1 MVQQF
6 LSKQVTSIKPS
17 PTIAVTQKAREL
29 RSQGMDVIGLGAG
42 EPDFDTP
49 DNIKEAAIDAIN
61 RGETKYT
68 AVDGIP
74 ELKQAIVKKFK
85 KENNLEYTTNQ
96 IFVAPGGKAII
107 YNAMMATLNQGD
119 EVIIPAPYWVSYPD
133 ITQMSGGT
141 PIIIQG
147 NQKNNY
153 KITSKQLEDAI
164 TDKTKWFIFNSPSNP
179 SGATYTKS
187 ELKAITDV
195 LLKYENVWLL
205 TDDIYEHMVYDNFK
219 YYTPLQVE
227 PKLFHRTLTLNGV
240 SKAYSM
246 TGWRIGYCGA
256 PEEIIKPMRTI
267 QSQSTTNPTSI
278 SQWAS
283 VEALEG
289 DQSFLKDWIK
299 EFQQRRD
306 MVVQLLNKAKG
317 IECGMPEGAFYVYP
331 SINGCIGKQ
340 TPDGKMIENDEDFA
354 TQLLESEGVAVVHG
368 AAFGTSP
375 CFRIS
380 YATSIELLEEACIR
394 ISRFCAGLS

>member
-1 MVQQF
+1 MSF
-6 LSKQVTSIKPS
+6 LSDAVQSIKPS

-29 RSQGMDVIGLGAG
+29 KLQGRNIIGLGAG

-74 ELKQAIVKKFK
+74 ELKQAIVNKFQR
-85 KENNLEYTTNQ
+85 ENNIIYNTNQ

-107 YNAMMATLNQGD
+107 FNALMSTLNKGD
-119 EVIIPAPYWVSYPD
+119 EVLIPAPYWVSYPD
-133 ITQMSGGT
+133 ITLLAGGT
-141 PIIIQG
+141 PIIIETSPLSD
-147 NQKNNY
+147 Y
-153 KITSKQLEDAI
+153 KITAKQLESSI
-164 TDKTKWFIFNSPSNP
+164 TPKTKWLIFNSPSNP
-179 SGATYTKS
+179 SGAAYSREEIKS
-187 ELKAITDV
+187 ITDV
-195 LLKYENVWLL
+195 LLRHKHVWLL
-205 TDDIYEHMVYDNFK
+205 TDDIYEHMTYDGFEFS
-219 YYTPLQVE
+219 TPVEVE
-227 PKLFHRTLTLNGV
+227 PSLIDRTVTLNGV

-256 PEEIIKPMRTI
+256 PEKIIKPMRAI

-289 DQSFLKDWIK
+289 TQVLIPQWVKIFK
-299 EFQQRRD
+299 ERRD
-306 MVVQLLNKAKG
+306 LVVGLLNQAEG
-317 IECGMPEGAFYVYP
+317 INCPLPQGAFYVYP
-331 SINGCIGKQ
+331 SCDGCIGKI
-340 TPDGKMIENDEDFA
+340 TPNGNVIKNDEDFV
-354 TQLLESEGVAVVHG
+354 TNLLDLEGAAVVHG

-380 YATSIELLEEACIR
+380 YATSTELLEDACTR
-394 ISRFCAGLS
+394 IIRFCAGLS

>member
-1 MVQQF
+1 MKEF
-6 LSKQVTSIKPS
+6 LSKQVLSIKPS

-29 RSQGMDVIGLGAG
+29 KARGVDVIGLGAG

-68 AVDGIP
+68 AIDGIP
-74 ELKQAIVKKFK
+74 ELKEAIVKKFK
-85 KENNLEYTTNQ
+85 KENDLEYSIDQ

-107 YNAMMATLNQGD
+107 YNALMATLNEGD

-133 ITQMSGGT
+133 ITQVAGGT
-141 PIIIQG
+141 PVIIQG
-147 NQKNNY
+147 NPKNNY
-153 KITSKQLEDAI
+153 KVSADQIESVITN
-164 TDKTKWFIFNSPSNP
+164 KTKWLIFNSPSNP
-179 SGATYTKS
+179 SGAAYSKK
-187 ELKAITDV
+187 EIQQITDV
-195 LLKYENVWLL
+195 LLEYEHVWLL

-219 YYTPLQVE
+219 FYTPAQIE
-227 PKLFHRTLTLNGV
+227 PKLIDRTLTLNGV

-256 PEEIIKPMRTI
+256 PAVLLKPMRTI

-289 DQSFLKDWIK
+289 DQNFMSQWVK
-299 EFQQRRD
+299 EFKVRRNL
-306 MVVQLLNKAKG
+306 VVRMLNKAKG
-317 IECGMPEGAFYVYP
+317 IDCQVPEGAFYVYP
-331 SINGCIGKQ
+331 SCEGCIGKQ
-340 TPDGKMIENDEDFA
+340 TIEGKMINNDEDFV
-354 TQLLESEGVAVVHG
+354 TQLLELEGVAVVHG
-368 AAFGTSP
+368 SAFGTSP

-380 YATSIELLEEACIR
+380 YATSIEFLEEACTR
-394 ISRFCAGLS
+394 IIRFCAGLS

>member
-1 MVQQF
+1 MSF
-6 LSKQVTSIKPS
+6 LSDAVQSIKPS

-29 RSQGMDVIGLGAG
+29 KLQGRNIIGLGAG

-74 ELKQAIVKKFK
+74 ELKQAIVNKFQR
-85 KENNLEYTTNQ
+85 ENNIIYNTNQ

-107 YNAMMATLNQGD
+107 FNALMSTLNKGD
-119 EVIIPAPYWVSYPD
+119 EVLIPAPYWVSYPD
-133 ITQMSGGT
+133 ITLLAGGT
-141 PIIIQG
+141 PIIIETSPLSD
-147 NQKNNY
+147 Y
-153 KITSKQLEDAI
+153 KITAKQLESSI
-164 TDKTKWFIFNSPSNP
+164 TPKTKWLIFNSPSNP
-179 SGATYTKS
+179 SGAAYSREEIKS
-187 ELKAITDV
+187 ITDV
-195 LLKYENVWLL
+195 LLRHKHVWLL
-205 TDDIYEHMVYDNFK
+205 TDDIYEHMTYDGFEFS
-219 YYTPLQVE
+219 TPVEVE
-227 PKLFHRTLTLNGV
+227 PSLIDRTVTLNGV

-256 PEEIIKPMRTI
+256 PEKIIKPMRAI

-289 DQSFLKDWIK
+289 TQVLIPKWVKIFK
-299 EFQQRRD
+299 ERRD
-306 MVVQLLNKAKG
+306 LVVGLLNQAEG
-317 IECGMPEGAFYVYP
+317 INCPLPQGAFYVYP
-331 SINGCIGKQ
+331 SCDGCIGKI
-340 TPDGKMIENDEDFA
+340 TPNGNVIKNDEDFV
-354 TQLLESEGVAVVHG
+354 TNLLDLEGVAVVHG

-380 YATSIELLEEACIR
+380 YATSTELLEDACTR
-394 ISRFCAGLS
+394 IIRFCAGLS

>member
-1 MVQQF
+1 MREF
-6 LSKQVTSIKPS
+6 LSKQVLSIKPS

-29 RSQGMDVIGLGAG
+29 KANGVDVIGLGAG

-68 AVDGIP
+68 AIDGIP

-85 KENNLEYTTNQ
+85 KENELDYSIDQ

-107 YNAMMATLNQGD
+107 YNALMATLNEGD

-133 ITQMSGGT
+133 ITQVAGGT
-141 PIIIQG
+141 PKIIQG
-147 NQKNNY
+147 NPKNNY
-153 KITSKQLEDAI
+153 KITADQIESAI
-164 TDKTKWFIFNSPSNP
+164 TSQTKWLIFNSPSNP
-179 SGATYTKS
+179 SGAAYSKK
-187 ELKAITDV
+187 EIHQITDV
-195 LLKYENVWLL
+195 LLKNEHVWLL

-219 YYTPLQVE
+219 FYTPAQIE
-227 PKLFHRTLTLNGV
+227 PKLIDRTLTLNGV

-256 PEEIIKPMRTI
+256 PISLLKPMRTI

-289 DQSFLKDWIK
+289 DQTFIAKWVI
-299 EFQQRRD
+299 EFKARRD
-306 MVVQLLNKAKG
+306 LVVGLLNKAKG
-317 IECGMPEGAFYVYP
+317 IDCSVPEGAFYVYP
-331 SINGCIGKQ
+331 SCGGCIGKQ
-340 TPDGKMIENDEDFA
+340 TIDGKLINNDEDFV
-354 TQLLESEGVAVVHG
+354 TYLLEAEGVAVVHG

-380 YATSIELLEEACIR
+380 YATSIESLEEACTR
-394 ISRFCAGLS
+394 IIRFCAGLS